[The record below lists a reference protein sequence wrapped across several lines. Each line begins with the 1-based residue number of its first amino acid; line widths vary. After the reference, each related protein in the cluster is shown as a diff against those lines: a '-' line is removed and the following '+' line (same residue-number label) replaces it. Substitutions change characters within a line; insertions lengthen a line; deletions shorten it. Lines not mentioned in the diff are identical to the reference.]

1 MRPLRLRSV
10 SEQVAEYLRGEILGG
25 GLVGE
30 MPGVKVLAVELRT
43 NHKTVEAAM
52 EMLEREGLLVGQ
64 GAGRRRRIELVGGAV
79 GEKGLR
85 LGILVGEEADLRLD
99 YIVKLRHELAE
110 AGHQVF
116 LPSRTMIELGMDV
129 GRIGRLVEQEAA
141 DAWVVVAGPREVL
154 EWFAEREAP
163 VFALFGRRR
172 QLAIAGAGPDKS
184 QAMVEVARE
193 LVGLGHR
200 RIVLLARPRRRLPVP
215 GAVEQAFLDELSA
228 QGLAVGEYHLPAWEE
243 SVEGFHDCLGSLFRV
258 TPPTALVVD
267 EVPLFVGALDFCA
280 SQGIRV
286 PDQVSLVCTDTSPEL
301 EWCRPSVAHI
311 RWDIGPTLRRIVRW
325 AGRVS
330 SGKRDVR
337 QTETAAE
344 FVMGET
350 VGAVCRG
357 GGGLRPP
364 R

>member
-10 SEQVAEYLRGEILGG
+10 SEQVADYLREEIFGG

-30 MPGVKVLAVELRT
+30 MPGVKVLAAELGT
-43 NHKTVEAAM
+43 NHKTVEAALRL
-52 EMLEREGLLVGQ
+52 LEREGLLLAQ
-64 GAGRRRRIELVGGAV
+64 GAGRRRRIDLGGARKEGRGV
-79 GEKGLR
+79 R
-85 LGILVGEEADLRLD
+85 LGILLGEEADLRLD
-99 YIVKLRHELAE
+99 YIVQLRHELAE
-110 AGHQVF
+110 AGHRVF
-116 LPSRTMIELGMDV
+116 LLPKTMIELGMDL
-129 GRIGRLVEQEAA
+129 GRIGRMVEQEKA

-154 EWFAEREAP
+154 EWFAALDVP

-172 QLAIAGAGPDKS
+172 GFPIAAAGPDKRP
-184 QAMVEVARE
+184 AMVAVARE

-200 RIVLLARPRRRLPVP
+200 RIVLLVRPRRRLPVP

-228 QGLAVGEYHLPAWEE
+228 QGLAVGEYHLPGWGE
-243 SVEGFHDCLGSLFRV
+243 SVEGFQDCLESLFRV

-267 EVPLFVGALDFCA
+267 EVPQFIGALDFCA
-280 SQGIRV
+280 SHGIRV
-286 PDQVSLVCTDTSPEL
+286 PGQVSLVCTDASPDF

-311 RWDIGPTLRRIVRW
+311 RWDIGPTLRRVVRW
-325 AGRVS
+325 AARVS
-330 SGKRDVR
+330 RGRRDVR
-337 QTETAAE
+337 QTLTVAE
-344 FVMGET
+344 FVMGGT